1 VTWTHKLRGWLY
13 RYGPAEVVGTAT
25 ALLGFLAC
33 RTVTTS
39 QTASA
44 YAATLGELLGFYGM
58 IGARELGHELRL
70 RGRDGRSLLSV
81 VRHVAE
87 RVAFEFGPAEL
98 LDSTI
103 GRPFAIGLTAS
114 YLGPVWG
121 VPAGKLAADAVFYAL
136 AVGSYE
142 LRQHL
147 ARARVAARRPDT
159 SVRTRP

>member
-1 VTWTHKLRGWLY
+1 MRWTHRLRGWLL

-33 RTVTTS
+33 RSATTS

-58 IGARELGHELRL
+58 IGARELGFELRL
-70 RGRDGRSLLSV
+70 RGRDGRGLWTVL
-81 VRHVAE
+81 RHVAE

-103 GRPFAIGLTAS
+103 GRPFAIGLAAS

-121 VPAGKLAADAVFYAL
+121 VPAGKLAADAVFYTL

-142 LRQHL
+142 LREYL
-147 ARARVAARRPDT
+147 TRMRVSGSR
-159 SVRTRP
+159 S

>member
-1 VTWTHKLRGWLY
+1 MNWTHKLRVWLF

-25 ALLGFLAC
+25 ALLGYLAC
-33 RTVTTS
+33 RAVTTS
-39 QTASA
+39 QTAAA

-58 IGARELGHELRL
+58 IGARELGYELRL
-70 RGRDGRSLLSV
+70 RGRDGRSLWTV
-81 VRHVAE
+81 IRHVAE

-103 GRPFAIGLTAS
+103 GRPFAIGLAAS

-136 AVGSYE
+136 AAGSYE
-142 LRQHL
+142 LRQYL
-147 ARARVAARRPDT
+147 ARARLNSSRG
-159 SVRTRP
+159 